1 MENLSKKKGNATMRT
16 YSKRTRGGTQDF
28 SIKRQRVDSSEFV
41 STSSSIFSESSFST
55 ESHFEDRSGEANSS
69 PLISSPS
76 DPFQDDSKYS
86 SSTKSRVLTPRS
98 NRSTSPLIELN
109 LNHQNRRD
117 NGISPSN
124 LSNFL
129 KLKSSTKVKGDNF
142 TSAKEILSFTPDSRT
157 NSRSQH
163 KRRSTLTESS
173 CTPKLSSP
181 TRRNLASSRT
191 SNDLDSLQQN
201 TYEDATIASHKI
213 LVTSLSNNI
222 SKENIVLTPKSQP
235 LEKVNKSSILSYF
248 KPLPQSSSIT
258 VPERSSS
265 PLKSQSSILSD
276 PPQQKLSSPPSSPPS
291 LPQDTLNL
299 SRSRTVRRR
308 ISTKPNLPNIN
319 KMSEYFDNDMQEIGG
334 DFTDD
339 SRVEMIE
346 RYHDAQDMRDH
357 AIIDHGT
364 LIPLSEQALDIPAR
378 VKLEA
383 DLARPKPFALHQQIL
398 DLGQSFHNKCQNC
411 GMQYAINIATDRSMH
426 DKFHNVFRMGGPTFK
441 PKYDKTQ
448 IWTKVIE
455 GEKHSIQCIGCKESI
470 VIRNLVESIL
480 EATLMDMDGTLPS
493 TEQMWSMITSPN
505 DPKDLIPVPR
515 YKVFLYLIGA
525 RPIGILLAERIG
537 KANAITAAPETENI
551 IPLPQDAYMCIDR
564 LWVHSDFRRK
574 GIATSL
580 ANQARKKFIP
590 GLVIEKKEVAIS
602 QPTSVGSVFAE
613 KYFKG
618 VFEGARFAVG
628 YT

>member
-1 MENLSKKKGNATMRT
+1 M
-16 YSKRTRGGTQDF
+16 
-28 SIKRQRVDSSEFV
+28 
-41 STSSSIFSESSFST
+41 
-55 ESHFEDRSGEANSS
+55 
-69 PLISSPS
+69 S
-76 DPFQDDSKYS
+76 D
-86 SSTKSRVLTPRS
+86 
-98 NRSTSPLIELN
+98 
-109 LNHQNRRD
+109 
-117 NGISPSN
+117 
-124 LSNFL
+124 
-129 KLKSSTKVKGDNF
+129 
-142 TSAKEILSFTPDSRT
+142 
-157 NSRSQH
+157 
-163 KRRSTLTESS
+163 
-173 CTPKLSSP
+173 
-181 TRRNLASSRT
+181 
-191 SNDLDSLQQN
+191 
-201 TYEDATIASHKI
+201 
-213 LVTSLSNNI
+213 
-222 SKENIVLTPKSQP
+222 
-235 LEKVNKSSILSYF
+235 
-248 KPLPQSSSIT
+248 
-258 VPERSSS
+258 
-265 PLKSQSSILSD
+265 
-276 PPQQKLSSPPSSPPS
+276 
-291 LPQDTLNL
+291 
-299 SRSRTVRRR
+299 
-308 ISTKPNLPNIN
+308 
-319 KMSEYFDNDMQEIGG
+319 YFDNDMQELGG

-339 SRVEMIE
+339 SRVEMME

-364 LIPLSEQALDIPAR
+364 LIPLAEQAIDIPAR

-398 DLGQSFHNKCQNC
+398 DLGQSFHSKCQNC

-455 GEKHSIQCIGCKESI
+455 GEKHSIQCISCKESG

-537 KANAITAAPETENI
+537 KANAITAAAETENI
-551 IPLPQDAYMCIDR
+551 TPVPQDAYMCIDR
-564 LWVHSDFRRK
+564 LWVHSNFRRK

-580 ANQARKKFIP
+580 ANQARESFIP

-618 VFEGARFAVG
+618 VFEGARFAV
-628 YT
+628 TST